1 MRNMERIAVTV
12 CGSCRKKCKDGQR
25 QMERKSVCQTACWDC
40 FRHHRGCDGT
50 RPCNRCKAKNRASSC
65 RDCLPEEC
73 IRINKRRRTS
83 RKNAGIPSPRVPW
96 LKKTTNPDSIFH
108 HQPPNLHE
116 PFHSIIFTGK
126 IFPSSNIY
134 HPNLII
140 FPIRCRKEYQMI
152 IKMNH

>member
-65 RDCLPEEC
+65 RDCLPEER
-73 IRINKRRRTS
+73 IGINKRRRTS
-83 RKNAGIPSPRVPW
+83 RKNLNAEGIPSSAAPTS
-96 LKKTTNPDSIFH
+96 KKQRTPIQFFIINPQIFMNSTPSFSQVRLLHPTLTTQLEYF
-108 HQPPNLHE
+108 PNSL
-116 PFHSIIFTGK
+116 
-126 IFPSSNIY
+126 
-134 HPNLII
+134 
-140 FPIRCRKEYQMI
+140 
-152 IKMNH
+152 